1 MIGLHTLTSQGSVH
15 TKLTQAPATVSR
27 HEHYLLMKIQ
37 SELYTTHLTILR
49 RNRTVLKSDTGFI
62 GVDVVKDAFVSD
74 LALGSQTNQAP
85 YVRICRRG
93 ARFRARVISR
103 HTGSISLSSTN
114 PQTKR
119 EEIHEKGINQSQERA
134 KQRSPSREKAT
145 DN

>member
-1 MIGLHTLTSQGSVH
+1 M
-15 TKLTQAPATVSR
+15 
-27 HEHYLLMKIQ
+27 
-37 SELYTTHLTILR
+37 
-49 RNRTVLKSDTGFI
+49 KSDTGFI

-119 EEIHEKGINQSQERA
+119 EREREEIHGKGINQSQERA